1 MSTRT
6 PGVEGSPGDEGACEG
21 LVARQHVRL
30 RRRRPRGAHGVIPPP
45 SPPPTHCC
53 PYPCPYCTLMVLID
67 RHRLYMYGGV
77 GCGKTFVM
85 DIFFVCAPVKQ
96 KRRAH
101 FHGFMLE
108 VLHVPTR
115 PDRGRPPA
123 RGFALALLHGVLTAR
138 ARRCTSG
145 CTASGRRGSGGPT
158 LRRSRARW
166 WRRGGAS
173 CASTSST
180 CTQCPPSCAQCSAP
194 LWAGGSDARGARAR
208 RVGDRRGRRGDSQE
222 PV

>member
-1 MSTRT
+1 MKEPAKASSLASMF
-6 PGVEGSPGDEGACEG
+6 GFGSGAPAAPMG
-21 LVARQHVRL
+21 
-30 RRRRPRGAHGVIPPP
+30 
-45 SPPPTHCC
+45 
-53 PYPCPYCTLMVLID
+53 
-67 RHRLYMYGGV
+67 LYMYGGV

-194 LWAGGSDARGARAR
+194 LRAGGSDARGARAR